1 MLALMLLFA
10 TLPARGVVPGFPDVV
25 DSSFTEANGDRTLQ
39 LAIVVPASAK
49 DAFAAFAT
57 AEGWKTWAVPF
68 AVGEPRVGAVME
80 TAYRLDAKP
89 GDRGNIRNQF
99 IAWLP
104 ERLVVFRNV
113 QAPPDFPN
121 PDLFAKVVSVVEFVP
136 IGPAST
142 RIVMSGV
149 GYGPGTGLRRT
160 LQDVSGRQCV
170 VAGPIEA
177 ALRDRAGRLEGATRA
192 ETRSVAKIA
201 LVWVFDFFRKPSDSQ
216 NADAPF
222 FPCAVPMSF
231 ARHHPSPSSP
241 APFRSRA
248 CDDPRPP
255 RPSRCSRCRCH
266 R

>member
-1 MLALMLLFA
+1 MRNGRSRWMLALMLLFA
-10 TLPARGVVPGFPDVV
+10 TLPARGAVPGFPDVV
-25 DSSFTEANGDRTLQ
+25 DSSYTEANGDRTLQ

-149 GYGPGTGLRRT
+149 GYGPGPGFDELYRMFQGGNAWSLAQLKRRFETGPVDWKAQL
-160 LQDVSGRQCV
+160 
-170 VAGPIEA
+170 
-177 ALRDRAGRLEGATRA
+177 
-192 ETRSVAKIA
+192 
-201 LVWVFDFFRKPSDSQ
+201 
-216 NADAPF
+216 APKLD
-222 FPCAVPMSF
+222 
-231 ARHHPSPSSP
+231 PSPK
-241 APFRSRA
+241 
-248 CDDPRPP
+248 
-255 RPSRCSRCRCH
+255 
-266 R
+266 